1 VELGGEGY
9 TMSENESQSQS
20 QSQSESYSER
30 PVDNRNAIN

>member
-1 VELGGEGY
+1 
-9 TMSENESQSQS
+9 MSENESQSQS